1 MAVLIDK
8 GILLAFGIFL
18 AVWQGGT
25 TEPVAATLFG
35 VIAAALGFYI
45 REKKKKELLVAA
57 AVALCFFLPSFLCFL
72 PVIFYE
78 CAEEKFYWGVIGVL
92 PCLLKPR
99 ELWLTPQGALWGIA
113 SVLAVFLAVRT
124 GQSRRLEK
132 NLIVLRDNSTE
143 LNLALEQ
150 KNKDLME
157 KQDYEISLAVLK
169 ERNRIAR
176 EIHDN
181 VGHMLSRSI
190 LQMGALLAVYPEDPL
205 HEQLA
210 GVSDTLNQAMN
221 SIRES
226 VHDLHED
233 SIDLK
238 QVVSETL
245 KPLETGYQTSF
256 DYDMGAEVPREVKY
270 CFIMIVKEAVSNI
283 LKHSNASKVSVTLRE
298 HPAFYQLCVE
308 DNGKGLKAENGQ
320 GIGLINMR
328 DRVEVLEGTFRID
341 GEQGVRIFASVPKKR
356 RPDKKQPSGDKT
368 GLMEQDIEQIGRNE

>member
-8 GILLAFGIFL
+8 GLLLAFGVFL
-18 AVWQGGT
+18 AVWQGGMIG
-25 TEPVAATLFG
+25 PGAATLVG
-35 VIAAALGFYI
+35 VIVAALGSYI
-45 REKKKKELLVAA
+45 TEKKKKELLVAA
-57 AVALCFFLPSFLCFL
+57 AVAFCFFMPPFLCFL
-72 PVIFYE
+72 PVVFYE
-78 CAEEKFYWGVIGVL
+78 CAEEKFYWGAIGVL
-92 PCLLKPR
+92 PYLLKPQ
-99 ELWLTPQGALWGIA
+99 ELWPAPQGVLWGIA
-113 SVLAVFLAVRT
+113 SVLA
-124 GQSRRLEK
+124 
-132 NLIVLRDNSTE
+132 E
-143 LNLALEQ
+143 LNLELKQ

-157 KQDYEISLAVLK
+157 KQDYEISLAILK

-190 LQMGALLAVYPEDPL
+190 LQMGALMAVHPENPL

-238 QVVSETL
+238 QVMLETL
-245 KPLETGYQTSF
+245 KPLEGGYQTAF

-283 LKHSNASKVSVTLRE
+283 LKHSNAAKVSVTLRE
-298 HPAFYQLCVE
+298 HPAFYQLSVE
-308 DNGKGLKAENGQ
+308 DNGRGGKEEKGE

-328 DRVEVLEGTFRID
+328 DRVEALEGTFRLN
-341 GEQGVRIFASVPKKR
+341 GEQGFRIFVSVPKKG
-356 RPDKKQPSGDKT
+356 PTDKK
-368 GLMEQDIEQIGRNE
+368 

>member
-8 GILLAFGIFL
+8 GLLLAFGVFL
-18 AVWQGGT
+18 AVWQGGMI
-25 TEPVAATLFG
+25 EPVAATLVG
-35 VIAAALGFYI
+35 VIVAALGSYI
-45 REKKKKELLVAA
+45 TEKKKKELLVAA
-57 AVALCFFLPSFLCFL
+57 AVAFCFFMPPFLCFL
-72 PVIFYE
+72 PVVFYE
-78 CAEEKFYWGVIGVL
+78 CAEEKFYWGAIGVL
-92 PCLLKPR
+92 PYLLKPQ
-99 ELWLTPQGALWGIA
+99 ELWPAPQEVLWGIA

-143 LNLALEQ
+143 LNLALKQ

-157 KQDYEISLAVLK
+157 KQDYEISLAILK

-190 LQMGALLAVYPEDPL
+190 LQMGALMAVHPENPL

-238 QVVSETL
+238 QVMLETL
-245 KPLETGYQTSF
+245 KPLEGGYQTAF

-283 LKHSNASKVSVTLRE
+283 LKHSNAAKVSVTLRE
-298 HPAFYQLCVE
+298 HPAFYQLSVE
-308 DNGKGLKAENGQ
+308 DNGRGGKEEKGE

-328 DRVEVLEGTFRID
+328 DRVEALEGTFRLN
-341 GEQGVRIFASVPKKR
+341 GEQGFRIFVSVPKKGR
-356 RPDKKQPSGDKT
+356 TDKKIAEHGMKNT
-368 GLMEQDIEQIGRNE
+368 GRGE